1 MTIFP
6 CISSLVSPATVIHR
20 LVTVTPFAMFR
31 RTMATGFAATTLLLA
46 SCSAGDGGN
55 GVFSAVDLTGAG
67 STFVNPIMSKWA
79 TDYAGLT
86 GIRINYQSIGSGGG
100 IRQLSEQ
107 VVDFGATDSP
117 MTAAEEANANG
128 GKVLHI
134 PIIIGSVVLAY
145 NVPEITEQL
154 RLSGDLVADMYL
166 GEITNW
172 NDPRIQALNPGVA
185 LPDRDVLPVYRTDG
199 SGTTF
204 IFTSF
209 LGSTSERW
217 NAGPGVGKAVRW
229 PRGVGLGGKGNE
241 GIAMLVK
248 DTPGAIGYTEY
259 AYATQNK
266 LSMAAIRSAAGN
278 FVPPTIEAT
287 MAAADA
293 ALASVPDTSD
303 LKLSLINQPAE
314 GAYPIAAFTWL
325 LLYETPEDTVKARKL
340 ADFIRWTITE
350 GDDRARALEYTPI
363 PPKLVNIVLER
374 LETIAPVDST
384 RPAAG
389 VASR

>member
-1 MTIFP
+1 VTIH
-6 CISSLVSPATVIHR
+6 SLRPLA
-20 LVTVTPFAMFR
+20 R
-31 RTMATGFAATTLLLA
+31 RAIAAGVGLASLLLGA
-46 SCSAGDGGN
+46 CSGSDGGS
-55 GVFSAVDLTGAG
+55 GVFRAVDLTGAG
-67 STFVNPIMSKWA
+67 ATFINPIMTKW
-79 TDYAGLT
+79 TSDYAGLT
-86 GIRINYQSIGSGGG
+86 GIRVNYQSIGSGGG
-100 IRQLSEQ
+100 IRQLSEN
-107 VVDFGATDSP
+107 VVDFGASDSP
-117 MTAAEEANANG
+117 MTPSEEANAKG
-128 GKVLHI
+128 GKVLHL

-145 NVPEITEQL
+145 NLPGMEQQL

-166 GEITNW
+166 GEITRW
-172 NDPRIQALNPGVA
+172 NDPRIAALNPGVE

-217 NAGPGVGKAVRW
+217 KAGPGVSKAVRW

-241 GIAMLVK
+241 GVAMLVQ

-259 AYATQNK
+259 AYASQNG
-266 LSMAAIRSAAGN
+266 LSMAAIRSAGGH

-303 LKLSLINQPAE
+303 LKLSLINQPHEA
-314 GAYPIAAFTWL
+314 AYPIASFSWL
-325 LLYETPEDTVKARKL
+325 LVYEQQTDTMKARKL
-340 ADFIRWTITE
+340 ADFIRWAVTE
-350 GDDRARALEYTPI
+350 GDDQARALEYAPI

-374 LETIAPVDST
+374 LDRISPPDSVSSDSGALT
-384 RPAAG
+384 P
-389 VASR
+389 